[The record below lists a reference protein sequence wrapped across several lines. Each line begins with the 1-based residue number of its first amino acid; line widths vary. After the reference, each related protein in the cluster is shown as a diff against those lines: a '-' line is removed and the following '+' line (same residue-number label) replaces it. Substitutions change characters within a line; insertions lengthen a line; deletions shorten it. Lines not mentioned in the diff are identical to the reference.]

1 VNQVPEVSDEHD
13 VAPVSASDDI
23 VAVTVPADGLWL
35 GVLRTAT
42 AGLAARLRLSPN
54 HIEDLRIAVDEAC
67 VMLLKVTSRRDDLH
81 CRFEFG
87 AEQLTIAV
95 STTVVDDAQLPSM
108 SSFEWQ
114 VLSGLATRAEFEHL
128 GEMATIR
135 LIRTYD

>member
-1 VNQVPEVSDEHD
+1 MSI
-13 VAPVSASDDI
+13 SDDI

-67 VMLLKVTSRRDDLH
+67 TMLLKVTSRRDDLH

-87 AEQLTIAV
+87 EDQLTIAV
-95 STTVVDDAQLPSM
+95 STTVIDDAQLPNL
-108 SSFEWQ
+108 SSFEWH
-114 VLSGLATRAEFEHL
+114 VLSGLATRAEFEHVDAT
-128 GEMATIR
+128 ATIR

>member
-1 VNQVPEVSDEHD
+1 MPQGQTPRAASM
-13 VAPVSASDDI
+13 SASDDI

-67 VMLLKVTSRRDDLH
+67 AMLLNITSRRDELH

-87 AEQLTIAV
+87 ADQLTIAI
-95 STTVVDDAQLPSM
+95 STTALTDAQLPST

-128 GEMATIR
+128 DGLATIR
-135 LIRTYD
+135 LVRAYD